1 MATAAGAILARARRE
16 VDDLFFD
23 NDAFSPER
31 PVAFE
36 PRMPAQQHYLDRLI
50 AEGTVHESEPGRYW
64 LDLPV
69 FREQRRRQFVWTMWV
84 LGLSA
89 VVVVV
94 VWIVQALTR

>member
-1 MATAAGAILARARRE
+1 MATAVGAILARARRE

-50 AEGTVHESEPGRYW
+50 AEGTVHESEPGASLYGRCGSSVCLRW
-64 LDLPV
+64 
-69 FREQRRRQFVWTMWV
+69 WSWWS
-84 LGLSA
+84 GLSKP
-89 VVVVV
+89 
-94 VWIVQALTR
+94 